1 MKLILIDFTQTL
13 VQVTETH
20 VDISNVEQP
29 VDMFTV
35 VLRLQETGTV
45 KTKTGQN
52 KSSLQVF

>member
-1 MKLILIDFTQTL
+1 MKLILIDFKQTL

-20 VDISNVEQP
+20 VNISNVEQP

>member
-20 VDISNVEQP
+20 VNISNVEQP

>member
-1 MKLILIDFTQTL
+1 MKLILIVFTQTL

-20 VDISNVEQP
+20 VNISNVEQP

>member
-13 VQVTETH
+13 VQVIETH
-20 VDISNVEQP
+20 VNISNVEQP
-29 VDMFTV
+29 VDMFT